1 MVTIKKMGESKR
13 RPEAEDTIS
22 KSRFTAFPNI
32 RAV

>member
-13 RPEAEDTIS
+13 RPEAEDIIS

>member
-13 RPEAEDTIS
+13 RPKAEDIIS